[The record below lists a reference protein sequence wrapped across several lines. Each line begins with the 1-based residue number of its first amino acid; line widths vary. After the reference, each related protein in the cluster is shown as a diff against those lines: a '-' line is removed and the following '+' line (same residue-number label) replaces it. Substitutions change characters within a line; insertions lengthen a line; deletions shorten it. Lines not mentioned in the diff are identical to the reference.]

1 MSLAV
6 RSMRAMDVLLWLG
19 VVCSLIARMFTVL
32 IIGFGAKSARP
43 PDWDERLR
51 EAAHAEVH
59 RRGLD
64 SPPLSRSDLIAC
76 TNLIGT
82 NEVSLDPNDD
92 RRFLAAVAALTDAPE
107 EQLESLKAQRARIL
121 AHALE
126 RQTSAVK
133 DITDHRRASWVWQLC
148 TCRNTAVMII
158 SGIRW
163 FLPLFF
169 IKVHHIG
176 DKYLSAATLLGVWI
190 GLLWW
195 GASHFNGRE
204 STADW
209 LGIVSAVITLSTV
222 LALMAIIG
230 RQLYAIR
237 TALYDPASQL
247 NLKYISAYVITII
260 ILLLF
265 FVLAFTGVLSRWE
278 AALNTKTLAWLDNIE
293 GTVWTQIITFAI
305 GAIIFFYALYGVLL
319 WARTRVL
326 RIGDR
331 IAMVLVGLTV
341 ACLAPIFILF
351 SINAPRT
358 LINAALWVFSVM
370 LMISTFAIVII
381 GSVRLFKQ
389 YLKLRAHNIH
399 VPRKG
404 FRLWALATWVGV
416 VIVGPAALS
425 MVQGSSGDETNIV
438 IDILTLIITPLAVI
452 GAFAMLPGLV
462 ITGLYLFR
470 IRKFYREA
478 FAFPSQT
485 PVAAPDH
492 DGE

>member
-1 MSLAV
+1 MYA
-6 RSMRAMDVLLWLG
+6 D
-19 VVCSLIARMFTVL
+19 
-32 IIGFGAKSARP
+32 
-43 PDWDERLR
+43 
-51 EAAHAEVH
+51 
-59 RRGLD
+59 
-64 SPPLSRSDLIAC
+64 
-76 TNLIGT
+76 
-82 NEVSLDPNDD
+82 DD
-92 RRFLAAVAALTDAPE
+92 RRFLIEVAALTDASE
-107 EQLESLKAQRARIL
+107 EQVESLKTQRARIL

-158 SGIRW
+158 SEIRW

-278 AALNTKTLAWLDNIE
+278 AALNTKNLAWLDNIE
-293 GTVWTQIITFAI
+293 GTVWTQIIIFAI

-331 IAMVLVGLTV
+331 IGMALVGLMV
-341 ACLAPIFILF
+341 ACLATMFILF

-404 FRLWALATWVGV
+404 FRLWVLATWVGV
-416 VIVGPAALS
+416 VIVGPATLS
-425 MVQGSSGDETNIV
+425 MMQWFSGDRPNIV
-438 IDILTLIITPLAVI
+438 IDILRIVITPPAMIGVLA
-452 GAFAMLPGLV
+452 MPPGLV

-470 IRKFYREA
+470 IRKFYQEA

>member
-19 VVCSLIARMFTVL
+19 VVCSLIALMFTVL

-64 SPPLSRSDLIAC
+64 SPPLSRSDLIAR

-82 NEVSLDPNDD
+82 NKVFMDPDDD
-92 RRFLAAVAALTDAPE
+92 RGFLIEVAALTDASE
-107 EQLESLKAQRARIL
+107 EQVESLKTQRARIL

-158 SGIRW
+158 SEIRW

-278 AALNTKTLAWLDNIE
+278 AALNTKNLAWLDNIE
-293 GTVWTQIITFAI
+293 GTVWTQIII
-305 GAIIFFYALYGVLL
+305 FYALYGVLL

-341 ACLAPIFILF
+341 ACLAPMFILF

-358 LINAALWVFSVM
+358 LSNAALWVFSVM
-370 LMISTFAIVII
+370 LLIDASAIVII

-404 FRLWALATWVGV
+404 FRLWALAT
-416 VIVGPAALS
+416 
-425 MVQGSSGDETNIV
+425 
-438 IDILTLIITPLAVI
+438 
-452 GAFAMLPGLV
+452 
-462 ITGLYLFR
+462 
-470 IRKFYREA
+470 
-478 FAFPSQT
+478 
-485 PVAAPDH
+485 
-492 DGE
+492 